1 MTPEERADPKIIN
14 GSRRQRIAK
23 GSGVTVTD
31 VNQLVDRFFEARKM
45 MSRMAGQ
52 MGMPG
57 AGRKNQ
63 RKGKKGKGKG
73 RGPTQPKNRGM
84 MPGGMPGMP
93 PGMPGMP
100 PGGMPD
106 LSQMPPGLD
115 KLPPGLEGIDLNDL
129 KFPKR

>member
-1 MTPEERADPKIIN
+1 PKIIN

-57 AGRKNQ
+57 GGNRKNQ
-63 RKGKKGKGKG
+63 RKGKGKGKGKKGKG
-73 RGPTQPKNRGM
+73 RGPTQPRNRGM
-84 MPGGMPGMP
+84 MPGGMP
-93 PGMPGMP
+93 PGMPDVSRMP
-100 PGGMPD
+100 K
-106 LSQMPPGLD
+106 GLD
-115 KLPPGLEGIDLNDL
+115 ELPPGLEGIDLDNL
-129 KFPKR
+129 KFPDR